1 MRGER
6 EIQREREREGVRTR
20 QRDLKVEPF
29 ARPRPRDRGM
39 RGENLTRIASTRPP
53 SRAPQKPRAPTLFNL
68 LKPATLDLLVE
79 IAAVLLATTV
89 LLAAT
94 AAEAVAFLVT
104 TCMLDIVST

>member
-1 MRGER
+1 
-6 EIQREREREGVRTR
+6 
-20 QRDLKVEPF
+20 
-29 ARPRPRDRGM
+29 
-39 RGENLTRIASTRPP
+39 
-53 SRAPQKPRAPTLFNL
+53 LFNL